1 MSDWMVPAAFLLLPA
16 AVALDEASAWFA
28 RNTTDP
34 QDAEADALEEALRAS
49 SRAHLVGRFLVALSF
64 ALLAREA
71 ARTSAPWAWGALLA
85 WGTVWT
91 LVGAALSGLRWQSP
105 WSLAG
110 RAAYRPLRW
119 LGFGL
124 DRMLRLWGGA
134 WARRESLSERA
145 RERQQEVKWLLGR
158 TGEDTELRMLATLQ
172 EFGEATVEDVMLRRE
187 EIVAIPSSARLPEIL
202 EIVDAERYTRY
213 PVYEGSLDTVIGVL
227 HVFDL
232 LAAPPDAGAGTLA
245 RKPFFTNATKP
256 VGNLLRE
263 LQVTYNQMAV
273 VVDEYGGTAGLAT
286 VEDLIEELVGEIEDE
301 DDELEAPLR
310 RLEPGAYWVLGTMR
324 IEELNEALELD
335 LPEGEYDT
343 VAGLVLDR
351 LERIPHPGER
361 LQENGVLIEVLATEP
376 QRIQAVRVV
385 VDDSGRTVSG

>member
-1 MSDWMVPAAFLLLPA
+1 MVPAAFLLLPA

>member
-1 MSDWMVPAAFLLLPA
+1 MVPAAFLLLPA

-361 LQENGVLIEVLATEP
+361 LQENGVLIEVLASEP

>member
-1 MSDWMVPAAFLLLPA
+1 MVPAAFLLLPA

-245 RKPFFTNATKP
+245 RKPVFTNATKP

-361 LQENGVLIEVLATEP
+361 LQENGVLIEVLASEP